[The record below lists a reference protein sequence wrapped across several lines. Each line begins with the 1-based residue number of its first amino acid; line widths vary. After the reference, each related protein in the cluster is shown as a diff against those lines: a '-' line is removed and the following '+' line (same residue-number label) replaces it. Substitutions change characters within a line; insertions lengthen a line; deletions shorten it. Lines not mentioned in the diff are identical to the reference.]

1 VTGPADRNA
10 QSDDRQPAVDAP
22 LLSPVTCHLSP
33 AVLLPAVESEIARLV
48 SSRAALIPQV
58 HQHLVQA
65 GGKRLRPTLT
75 ILSAQAVGDCNERA
89 IWFAALV
96 EITHLASL
104 LHDDVVDN
112 ATIRRGQPAVPVRW
126 GNGVA
131 VLVADWLVAQTYGEL
146 IPRDEIRAIEILAST
161 VRLMC
166 EAELRQI
173 ERRGDPWR
181 VSEGTCLEIIAQ
193 KTGGLM
199 AAACELGG
207 LAGGGTDEQLAAL
220 RAYGVALGTAFQIQD
235 DLLDLSG
242 DPTVLGKQVGS
253 DIAMGQPT
261 LPVLY
266 ALRASSDGLLD
277 ELNAAL
283 QVSSPEELNLPHLRN
298 LVEQAGGITYARQTA
313 ESHVER
319 ALQALA
325 DIPAGPPAEALR
337 DLARQ
342 AIDRAK

>member
-1 VTGPADRNA
+1 VTGAAGANG
-10 QSDDRQPAVDAP
+10 QSSERQPAVDVP
-22 LLSPVTCHLSP
+22 FPSPVPCPLSP

-75 ILSAQAVGDCNERA
+75 ILSAKAVGECNERA
-89 IWFAALV
+89 IRFAALV

-112 ATIRRGQPAVPVRW
+112 ATIRRGQPAVSVRW
-126 GNGVA
+126 GNSVA
-131 VLVADWLVAQTYGEL
+131 VLVADWLVARTFSEL
-146 IPRDEIRAIEILAST
+146 VPGDETRAIDILANT

-173 ERRGDPWR
+173 ERRSDPWQ
-181 VSEGTCLEIIAQ
+181 VSEQTCLETIAQ
-193 KTGGLM
+193 KTGSLM

-207 LAGGGTDEQLAAL
+207 VAGGGTHDQLAAL

-242 DPTVLGKQVGS
+242 DPTVLGKQIGS

-266 ALRASSDGLLD
+266 ALRNSSDGLLD
-277 ELNAAL
+277 ELNAAVC
-283 QVSSPEELNLPHLRN
+283 VSSPEELNLPHLRD
-298 LVEQAGGITYARQTA
+298 LVEQAGGITYARQAA
-313 ESHVER
+313 ESYVER
-319 ALQALA
+319 GLQALA
-325 DIPAGPPAEALR
+325 DVPAGPPTEALAA
-337 DLARQ
+337 LAHQ
-342 AIDRAK
+342 AIDRVS

>member
-1 VTGPADRNA
+1 MVAPTDSNSG
-10 QSDDRQPAVDAP
+10 SDDRQPTADAP
-22 LLSPVTCHLSP
+22 LLSPVTCHL
-33 AVLLPAVESEIARLV
+33 LPAVEAELARIV
-48 SSRAALIPQV
+48 DSRAPLVPQV

-75 ILSAQAVGDCNERA
+75 ILSAEAVGECNERA
-89 IWFAALV
+89 IRFAALV

-104 LHDDVVDN
+104 LHDDIVDN
-112 ATIRRGQPAVPVRW
+112 AATRRGRPAVNVRW

-131 VLVADWLVAQTYGEL
+131 VLVADWLVARTYGEL
-146 IPRDEIRAIEILAST
+146 VRDHETRAIEILADT

-173 ERRGDPWR
+173 EQQGNPWQL
-181 VSEGTCLEIIAQ
+181 SEQTCLEIIAQ

-207 LAGGGTDEQLAAL
+207 LAGGGTDDQLAAL

-242 DPTVLGKQVGS
+242 DPRVLGKQVGA

-266 ALRASSDGLLD
+266 ALRNSTDGLLD
-277 ELNAAL
+277 GLNAAL
-283 QVSSPEELNLPHLRN
+283 CVSSLDELNLPHLRQ
-298 LVEQAGGITYARQTA
+298 LVEEAGGIAYARQTA
-313 ESHVER
+313 EHYVER
-319 ALQALA
+319 AVEALA
-325 DIPAGPPAEALR
+325 ALPAGPPTDALAA
-337 DLARQ
+337 LARQ
-342 AIDRAK
+342 ATTRVA